1 MFKVFVIM
9 FEYQTLNLFRSN
21 LHAVKENLKQ
31 QLKQENALT
40 HNLKN
45 QEF

>member
-1 MFKVFVIM
+1 MFKMFAIM

-21 LHAVKENLKQ
+21 LHAVKEILKQ

-45 QEF
+45 KKF